1 MASLP
6 RVITVD
12 PAGTIARIVRAA
24 VDLMDRPV
32 IISDV
37 PTGTLA
43 LEEIQKAGC
52 QMLITAWE
60 LSNDMRGLELALR
73 AKQKSQETAVMILAD
88 VDDPDELDAETL
100 AESPFVYMSRPVD
113 VHQFMRVLMAG
124 FDGQDLREAMTAP
137 TSQPSVVLDMGP
149 VPGLDLNAAQG
160 IIDQL
165 LADLGA
171 MAIVLAS
178 RVGEVLLERG
188 AVGYLDR
195 DRMTQSLLPLI
206 GTNIDVKEIIG
217 GNASSLVFYDGEN
230 YDVFVLSV
238 GLHHFLCVAFDGE
251 GGSRQF
257 GAVNRFGRRAAEDLI
272 ALLGANAWLI
282 QRAAVQKE
290 ESRIPRKGSRKSVEA
305 EEEIIPLA
313 TAEGLIPEEPK
324 AEAISVIEQM
334 EPIADLD
341 LSIFDQLDKV
351 DESAADDLF
360 DLEKIEQIA
369 NQQRKGKAIGF
380 DEAIDLGIM
389 PS

>member
-12 PAGTIARIVRAA
+12 PTGTIARIVRSA
-24 VDLMDRPV
+24 VDLIDRPV

-43 LEEIQKAGC
+43 LEEIQHAGC

-60 LSNDMRGLELALR
+60 LSDDMRGLELALR
-73 AKQKSQETAVMILAD
+73 SKQKAPDAGVMILAE
-88 VDDPDELDAETL
+88 VDDPDELDEETL
-100 AESPFVYMSRPVD
+100 AESPFIYMSRPVD
-113 VHQFMRVLMAG
+113 IHQFMRVLVAG
-124 FDGQDLREAMTAP
+124 LDGTDLREAMTLPASP
-137 TSQPSVVLDMGP
+137 VSTTIDMGP
-149 VPGLDLNAAQG
+149 VPTLDLGAAQG

-171 MAIVLAS
+171 MAIVFAS
-178 RVGEVLLERG
+178 RMGEVMLERG

-195 DRMTQSLLPLI
+195 DRMTQSLLPVI
-206 GTNIDVKEIIG
+206 MTNIDVKDIIG

-238 GLHHFLCVAFDGE
+238 GLHHFMCVAFDGE

-257 GAVNRFGRRAAEDLI
+257 GAVNRFGRRAAEDMI

-282 QRAAVQKE
+282 QRAAVAKE
-290 ESRIPRKGSRKSVEA
+290 EPRSRKPTKKQAEA

-313 TAEGLIPEEPK
+313 TAEGLVSDDVKEP
-324 AEAISVIEQM
+324 ITVIEQM

-341 LSIFDQLDKV
+341 FSIFDQLGSM

-360 DLEKIEQIA
+360 DLEKVEQIA
-369 NQQRKGKAIGF
+369 NQQRKGKSIGF